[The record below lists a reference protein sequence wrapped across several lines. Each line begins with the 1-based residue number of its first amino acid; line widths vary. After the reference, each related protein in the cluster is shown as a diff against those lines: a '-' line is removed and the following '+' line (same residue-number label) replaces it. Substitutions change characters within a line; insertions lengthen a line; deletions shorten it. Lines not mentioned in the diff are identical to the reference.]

1 MAKNSLVFSVSAD
14 IRKFSTGMQ
23 NAQRELK
30 KVSGSMKR
38 IGKNMSLYVTAPLTA
53 MAYKSLEAW
62 DQQEKAMAQ
71 VEAGLRSTGNQVGIT
86 ADEFA
91 KLASE
96 MQNNSL
102 FGDEEILQGATAQL
116 LTFTNILGDEFK
128 RAQQASLDLASR
140 LGGDL
145 QSASIMLGKALN
157 DPVANLSAMSR
168 AGVQFS
174 KEQSTLIKQLWATGN
189 QAEAQ
194 SLILAELEKQYGGSA
209 AAAAAA
215 GTGPIKQLGMAIG
228 DLSEEFGKIIG
239 EAIMPLVEWLK
250 GLVSRFRELDPGTKK
265 IIAVMA
271 GLAAAIG
278 PVLMAV
284 SAMLPALAALPAVF
298 AAITGPV
305 GMVVAAIGALGAAAI
320 YVYENW
326 EALKEFLTDWDR
338 IKNALIDFVKF
349 VAKRVILPI
358 YDALKMLGLDV
369 ITDPIDAMFNKLD
382 ALKNPVSEIKTEFKS
397 FGQTMK
403 DFATETVFGMQSVTT
418 AAETMNSALMS
429 TATGS
434 GGSGGGMGQETA
446 IGPMAMKESGP
457 LGLPTPDEMREI
469 NTEMMRYAETANEV
483 AAAQIS
489 ASEAGYE
496 MGQVIGKSISSVIK
510 GTKTMGQAI
519 AEAIKGIIQAF
530 VAKAIAALAAD
541 SIAKGGWFGLIAAAT
556 APMVVGS
563 LFDSIMPKFAS
574 GGIVS
579 GPTMGMMGEYPGA
592 RSNPEVIAP
601 LSKLKG
607 MMGGGSG
614 YLYSHIRGN
623 DIYLSN
629 ERELRIRDYET

>member
-23 NAQRELK
+23 NVSRQLK
-30 KVSGSMKR
+30 KVSKDMR
-38 IGKNMSLYVTAPLTA
+38 NIGKNMSTYITAPL
-53 MAYKSLEAW
+53 SLMGVGAVKAAADFEKLRVSLRTSF
-62 DQQEKAMAQ
+62 QGNEKAAKNAFDRINQFTANTPFQLEEVTQAFLTLKNMGLDPSTDALTSYGNTAASMGKDLQ
-71 VEAGLRSTGNQVGIT
+71 QMVEAV
-86 ADEFA
+86 ADA
-91 KLASE
+91 
-96 MQNNSL
+96 
-102 FGDEEILQGATAQL
+102 
-116 LTFTNILGDEFK
+116 
-128 RAQQASLDLASR
+128 
-140 LGGDL
+140 
-145 QSASIMLGKALN
+145 
-157 DPVANLSAMSR
+157 
-168 AGVQFS
+168 
-174 KEQSTLIKQLWATGN
+174 ATGEFERLKEFGIKAKSQGDN
-189 QAEAQ
+189 VSFTFQGVTTTVKKNSAEIEQYLQNIGNVNFAGGIEAQ
-194 SLILAELEKQYGGSA
+194 SKTFYGQLSTLQDNLKLIAADFGELIL
-209 AAAAAA
+209 
-215 GTGPIKQLGMAIG
+215 PILQDFIG
-228 DLSEEFGKIIG
+228 IIQKVI
-239 EAIMPLVEWLK
+239 A
-250 GLVSRFRELDPGTKK
+250 RFKELDPNTKK
-265 IIAVMA
+265 IIIVIS

-278 PVLMAV
+278 PVLMAI
-284 SAMLPALAALPAVF
+284 SAMIPAIG
-298 AAITGPV
+298 AIGTAISVATGPI
-305 GMVVAAIGALGAAAI
+305 GIAVAAIGALGAAAI

-349 VAKRVILPI
+349 VGKRVILPI

-403 DFATETVFGMQSVTT
+403 DFATETVFGMENVTA

-429 TATGS
+429 TTS
-434 GGSGGGMGQETA
+434 GGSGGGMEQETA

-483 AAAQIS
+483 ADAQIS
-489 ASEAGYE
+489 ASEAGYT
-496 MGQVIGKSISSVIK
+496 MGQVIGNSISSVIK

>member
-14 IRKFSTGMQ
+14 IRNFSTGMQ
-23 NAQRELK
+23 NAQRELE
-30 KVSGSMKR
+30 KVSKSMRK
-38 IGKNMSLYVTAPLTA
+38 IGQNMSLYVTAPLTA

-102 FGDEEILQGATAQL
+102 FGDEEILQGVTAQL

-128 RAQQASLDLASR
+128 QAQQASVDLASR

-174 KEQSTLIKQLWATGN
+174 EDQSTLIKQLWATGN
-189 QAEAQ
+189 QAQAQ
-194 SLILAELEKQYGGSA
+194 SLILEELEKQYGGSA

-239 EAIMPLVEWLK
+239 EAIMPLVDWLK
-250 GLVSRFRELDPGTKK
+250 GLVHRFQELDPGTKK

-326 EALKEFLTDWDR
+326 QALKEFLTDWDR

-349 VAKRVILPI
+349 VGKRVILPI
-358 YDALKMLGLDV
+358 YDALKMIGLDV

-403 DFATETVFGMQSVTT
+403 DFANETVFGMQSVTA

-429 TATGS
+429 TTS

-457 LGLPTPDEMREI
+457 LGLPNAEEMSEI
-469 NTEMMRYAETANEV
+469 NSAMMRYAETANEV
-483 AAAQIS
+483 AAAQNKAGES
-489 ASEAGYE
+489 GYE
-496 MGQVIGKSISSVIK
+496 MGQLIGNSISSVIK
-510 GTKTMGQAI
+510 GTKTLGQAI
-519 AEAIKGIIQAF
+519 AEVVKGIINAF

-541 SIAKGGWFGLIAAAT
+541 SIMKGGWFGLVAAAT
-556 APMVVGS
+556 APMVVGA
-563 LFDSIMPKFAS
+563 LFDKIMPKFAS

>member
-30 KVSGSMKR
+30 KVSRSMKR

-91 KLASE
+91 NLASE

-128 RAQQASLDLASR
+128 RAQQASVDLASR

-228 DLSEEFGKIIG
+228 DLSEEFGAIIA
-239 EAIMPLVEWLK
+239 EAIMPFVDVLK
-250 GLVSRFRELDPGTKK
+250 QVVAWFKQLSPQTKK

-278 PVLMAV
+278 PVMIAI

-326 EALKEFLTDWDR
+326 EALKEFLTDWNR

-349 VAKRVILPI
+349 VGKRVILPI

-369 ITDPIDAMFNKLD
+369 ITNPIDAMLNKLD

-429 TATGS
+429 TTS
-434 GGSGGGMGQETA
+434 GGSGGGMEQETA

>member
-30 KVSGSMKR
+30 KVSRSMKR

-91 KLASE
+91 NLASE

-128 RAQQASLDLASR
+128 RAQQASVDLASR

-228 DLSEEFGKIIG
+228 DLSEEFGAIIA
-239 EAIMPLVEWLK
+239 EAIMPFVDVLK
-250 GLVSRFRELDPGTKK
+250 QVVAWFKQLSPQTKK

-278 PVLMAV
+278 PVMIAI

-326 EALKEFLTDWDR
+326 EALKEFLTDWNR

-349 VAKRVILPI
+349 VGKRVILPI

-369 ITDPIDAMFNKLD
+369 ITNPIDAMFNKLD

-429 TATGS
+429 TTS
-434 GGSGGGMGQETA
+434 GGSGGGMEQETA